1 MPKPYPY
8 RYVLQEGEDGQV
20 VSDLQRLLNIKV
32 DGKYGPA
39 TAAAVRAYQA
49 KHGLMVDGKAGP
61 QTLGKLGIAPR
72 PFIDVSHHQGKI
84 DWSEV
89 PRELAFVM
97 LKCTEGSDFSDKRFA
112 ENLAGARKAGFD
124 VMAYHYAKPGNNP
137 AEVEARF
144 ACKVAGDVPVCL
156 DLEESG
162 GLSAPSLQ
170 AWALAFMRKVQ
181 EIQRYDPVLYTGSAF
196 LRYKLGGAA
205 LLSMYPLWL
214 ARYSGEDD
222 DPGYIGGFKRWWAWQ
237 LSSAGK
243 VPGIDGEVDLN
254 WLAADPP
261 SSC

>member
-20 VSDLQRLLNIKV
+20 VTDLQKLLGIKA

-49 KHGLMVDGKAGP
+49 KHGLAVDGKAGP

-89 PRELAFVM
+89 PRELAFVV
-97 LKCTEGSDFSDKRFA
+97 LKCTEGSDFRDKRFA
-112 ENLAGARKAGFD
+112 ENVAGARAAGFD
-124 VMAYHYAKPGNNP
+124 VRAYHYARPGNNP
-137 AEVEARF
+137 AEVEARW
-144 ACKVAGDVPVCL
+144 ACKVAGDVPVYL

-170 AWALAFMRKVQ
+170 AWALQFLQTVQ
-181 EIQRYDPVLYTGSAF
+181 SIQVRTPVLYTGSAF
-196 LRYKLGGAA
+196 LRYQLSGGA
-205 LLSMYPLWL
+205 LLSTYPLWL

-222 DPGYIGGFKRWWAWQ
+222 DPVYSTGVRT
-237 LSSAGK
+237 
-243 VPGIDGEVDLN
+243 
-254 WLAADPP
+254 
-261 SSC
+261 